1 MKPVFA
7 LVTYRGAEKFSD
19 NQRKRADNS
28 YEDRKHK
35 GDPYGSRLFSLGM
48 SRAIHEEPSNRTQ
61 HLAISYDIYKYGF
74 YRAPVLLDY
83 GAFALVTHSP
93 GRNPRNLPGLFL
105 FTSAYSQSE
114 RDCLADAAL
123 GLIENSAN
131 LSLFR
136 SPFGRGARSERIF
149 FQEFLTVRQEL
160 KRFERKTL
168 GYSKSLEMH
177 KLAVA
182 LHFRAQTSHAR
193 NHASR
198 CGWSGRKAVEFRTGS
213 SRNDR

>member
-136 SPFGRGARSERIF
+136 SPFGRGARSERTF
-149 FQEFLTVRQEL
+149 FEENWDSLANRDQRLRIGVGVGCRDDINDVRS
-160 KRFERKTL
+160 ERDL
-168 GYSKSLEMH
+168 SDIHESPGGGRPDQSSQSQSLSPIIRMEC
-177 KLAVA
+177 
-182 LHFRAQTSHAR
+182 S
-193 NHASR
+193 N
-198 CGWSGRKAVEFRTGS
+198 
-213 SRNDR
+213 